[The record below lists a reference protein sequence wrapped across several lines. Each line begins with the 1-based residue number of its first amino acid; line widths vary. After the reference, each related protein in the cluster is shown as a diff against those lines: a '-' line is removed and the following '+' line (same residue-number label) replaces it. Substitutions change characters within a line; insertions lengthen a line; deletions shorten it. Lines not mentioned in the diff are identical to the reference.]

1 MSYHDAHILD
11 QYAYQASVVH
21 RLDPRA
27 KIIAI
32 LFFVI
37 IVVSFPK
44 YVFISLLPFAIYPLV
59 LAILSGLS
67 FRLLFRQVLIASPF
81 FILVG
86 LFNPFLDRTMIDVP
100 FLGIQVRGGIIS
112 FASIA
117 LRGFLC
123 VSGAVLLVSTSSFPR
138 LVEAL
143 QALHLPKAFTVQ
155 LMFLYRY
162 LFLLIEEAKRMSQAR
177 LLRSGGF
184 RNSFSSARS
193 MLSVLLIRTL
203 HRAGAI
209 WLAMRARGFQD
220 EIKTARKMK
229 WSFKDF
235 IFLALSI
242 FFCFLL
248 RLIVFEKIKF

>member
-37 IVVSFPK
+37 TVVSFPK
-44 YVFISLLPFAIYPLV
+44 YALISLLPFALYPLV
-59 LAILSGLS
+59 LVILSGLS
-67 FRLLFRQVLIASPF
+67 LRFLLRQVLIASPF

-100 FLGIQVRGGIIS
+100 FLGVQVRAGIIS
-112 FASIA
+112 FASIV

-123 VSGAVLLVSTSSFPR
+123 VSGAVLLVSSSSFPR

-177 LLRSGGF
+177 RLRSGGAK
-184 RNSFSSARS
+184 NSFNSTVS
-193 MLSVLLIRTL
+193 MLSVLLMRTL
-203 HRAGAI
+203 DRAGAI
-209 WLAMRARGFQD
+209 WLAMKARGFQD

-229 WSFKDF
+229 YGFRDF
-235 IFLALSI
+235 IFLLLSI
-242 FFCFLL
+242 IFCLGL
-248 RLIVFEKIKF
+248 RLIIFEEIKF